1 MPALTT
7 QEFIS
12 QDHSAG
18 LGEDQLLAMYESM
31 LLSRKL
37 DERMWILHR
46 QGKVAFHISG
56 LGQEA
61 CQVGA
66 AFAMERGK
74 DWLHPYYRDMAFVL
88 ALGLTPRDL
97 MLALYGKAEDPSS
110 GGRQMPAHYSSKAL
124 RIITGSSPVATQVP
138 QAAGVAFA
146 SKLRGLGEVTVTCL
160 GEGATAQGDFHEG
173 LNWAGIHQ
181 LPLVVIVQNN
191 QYAIS
196 ESTDKEMAV
205 SNVADRGD
213 AYGLPGV
220 MYDGNDVMESYS
232 VAKEAI
238 QRARS
243 GRGPSLLEAKTYRP
257 VPHSSDDD
265 DRTYRSRE
273 EVEKWKRRDPILH
286 CAKVLRERNILSD
299 ALAQSLLERVM
310 AKVDDADQYAQQA
323 PYPRPE
329 EALWPV
335 FGDQSHAAQSTPAR
349 EVAYAHQE

>member
-1 MPALTT
+1 MPALTA
-7 QEFIS
+7 QEFVS
-12 QDHSAG
+12 QDYSAR
-18 LGEDQLLAMYESM
+18 LSQEQLLAMHEAM

-88 ALGLTPRDL
+88 TLGMTPRHL

-110 GGRQMPAHYSSKAL
+110 GGRQMPAHYSLPAC

-146 SKLRGLGEVTVTCL
+146 SKLRGLDEVTVTCL

-173 LNWAGIHQ
+173 LNWAGIHH

-196 ESTDKEMAV
+196 ESVEKEMPV
-205 SNVADRGD
+205 PNVADRGD
-213 AYGLPGV
+213 AYGMPGV
-220 MYDGNDVMESYS
+220 MYDGNNVLESYN
-232 VAKEAI
+232 VAMEAI
-238 QRARS
+238 LRARS
-243 GRGPSLLEAKTYRP
+243 GQGPALLEAKTYRP

-273 EVEKWKRRDPILH
+273 EVERWKKRDPIQQSEK
-286 CAKVLRERNILSD
+286 ALRERGIMTDRLS
-299 ALAQSLLERVM
+299 QRMLERVM
-310 AKVDDADQYAQQA
+310 AKVDDADKYAQQA
-323 PYPRPE
+323 PYPHAE
-329 EALWPV
+329 DALYPV
-335 FGDQSHAAQSTPAR
+335 FGDGTQAVAVALVR
-349 EVAYAHQE
+349 EAAYAHQD

>member
-1 MPALTT
+1 MPALTV

-12 QDHSAG
+12 QDYAADLSA
-18 LGEDQLLAMYESM
+18 EQLLAMYESM
-31 LLSRKL
+31 LLSRKV

-66 AFAMERGK
+66 AYAMERGK

-110 GGRQMPAHYSSKAL
+110 GGRQMPAHYSSKDL

-138 QAAGVAFA
+138 QAAGVALA
-146 SKLRGLGEVTVTCL
+146 SKLRGLDEVTVTCL

-173 LNWAGIHQ
+173 LNWAGIHR

-205 SNVADRGD
+205 PNVADRGD
-213 AYGLPGV
+213 AYGMPGV

-273 EVEKWKRRDPILH
+273 EVEKWKRRDPILN
-286 CAKVLRERNILSD
+286 CERALRERDILD
-299 ALAQSLLERVM
+299 DGLAKDILERVM
-310 AKVDDADQYAQQA
+310 AKVDDADKYAQRA

-329 EALWPV
+329 DALRPV
-335 FGDQSHAAQSTPAR
+335 FGDRSRPREGAPAR